1 MLIVRFFGFNPERFE
16 KSFTEVSAKT
26 GTEFIDEFKRTL
38 PFLVIILILV
48 CIKLMKGTLGIIIRS
63 I

>member
-1 MLIVRFFGFNPERFE
+1 LLRFFGLSPKNLE
-16 KSFTEVSAKT
+16 KSLTEVSIKS

-38 PFLVIILILV
+38 PFLLIIFMLV
-48 CIKLMKGTLGIIIRS
+48 CIKLMKGTLGIIIMS